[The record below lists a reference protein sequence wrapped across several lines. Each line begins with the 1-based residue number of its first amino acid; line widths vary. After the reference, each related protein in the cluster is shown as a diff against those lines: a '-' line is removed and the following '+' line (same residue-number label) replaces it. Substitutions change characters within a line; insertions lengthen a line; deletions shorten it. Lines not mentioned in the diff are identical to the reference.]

1 VQGTRRPQLQS
12 LYDVFVAIRDDE
24 GQHVSTMRN
33 CQRGGNAMHSP
44 HDSQAVEGS
53 ASGATISGGASA
65 EMCDGLVDCAVNN
78 PTGWRSSS
86 KNQ

>member
-44 HDSQAVEGS
+44 HDSQGVEGS

-86 KNQ
+86 NNH